1 MSEIDVVHVETPV
14 GRIALRQAG
23 AGRPLVLLHGL
34 GGSSKSWARQLE
46 ALSDERRVIA
56 WDCPGYGESA
66 DYPGGAPKSQDFAKA
81 LLAALDAVDVG
92 DFDLV
97 GHSMGGA
104 VAPWAAR
111 LAPFRVGRLV
121 LSATKVAFGADDPS
135 GYDKRLA
142 ERRQM
147 NDKTFGEAR
156 ARGMV
161 GEASPVFDAV
171 AAIAG
176 EIRLSGYEG
185 AIALLKQ
192 ADNRAILPTVEQPT
206 LVIAG
211 ANDRI
216 APADATRAVA
226 DAVPGARLETVQDA
240 AHAAY
245 MEQPAAYNAL
255 LQAFLASS

>member
-81 LLAALDAVDVG
+81 LLTALDAVDVG

-111 LAPFRVGRLV
+111 LAPMRVGRLV
-121 LSATKVAFGADDPS
+121 LSATKVSFGTADPVS
-135 GYDKRLA
+135 LTWM
-142 ERRQM
+142 RRC
-147 NDKTFGEAR
+147 
-156 ARGMV
+156 
-161 GEASPVFDAV
+161 
-171 AAIAG
+171 I
-176 EIRLSGYEG
+176 
-185 AIALLKQ
+185 
-192 ADNRAILPTVEQPT
+192 
-206 LVIAG
+206 
-211 ANDRI
+211 
-216 APADATRAVA
+216 
-226 DAVPGARLETVQDA
+226 
-240 AHAAY
+240 H
-245 MEQPAAYNAL
+245 
-255 LQAFLASS
+255 